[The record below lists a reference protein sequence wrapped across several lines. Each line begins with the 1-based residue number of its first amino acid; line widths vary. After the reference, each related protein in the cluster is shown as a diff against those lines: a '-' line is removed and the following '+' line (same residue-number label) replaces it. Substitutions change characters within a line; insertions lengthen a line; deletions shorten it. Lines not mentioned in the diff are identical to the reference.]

1 MKSNVVSFRT
11 LKHGD
16 PERKMQMILDAP
28 PKRAAV
34 RNALFFGLVAAAVA
48 GGYVIVSLAMRA
60 A

>member
-1 MKSNVVSFRT
+1 
-11 LKHGD
+11 
-16 PERKMQMILDAP
+16 MQMILDAP